1 MKFSLLLTRDVQK
14 VSSVELIK
22 VPEELSVVQLG
33 ELNVSVEPVK
43 GQLGSSARSPGVGT
57 EPLRPPPSPSPA
69 RFT

>member
-43 GQLGSSARSPGVGT
+43 GQLGSSARPPGV
-57 EPLRPPPSPSPA
+57 
-69 RFT
+69 